1 MKVSVKS
8 FSLRSYHLF
17 LQAASPVLKPM
28 MDAGHRLSERLQLNK
43 RVNAL
48 SESLHLE
55 TMNNYISRTVDSEAL
70 PVVAGV
76 GAITA
81 IGEFPVE
88 KV

>member
-1 MKVSVKS
+1 M
-8 FSLRSYHLF
+8 
-17 LQAASPVLKPM
+17 LKPM

-43 RVNAL
+43 RVNAI
-48 SESLHLE
+48 SESLHLD

-81 IGEFPVE
+81 IGESEGAVE
-88 KV
+88 LLMTLTSLS